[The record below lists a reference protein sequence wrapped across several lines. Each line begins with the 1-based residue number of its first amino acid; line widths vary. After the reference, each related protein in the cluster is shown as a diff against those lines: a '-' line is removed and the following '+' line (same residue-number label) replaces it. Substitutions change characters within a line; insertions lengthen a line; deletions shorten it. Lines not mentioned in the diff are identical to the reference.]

1 MNNIYLTSIES
12 NTQMLDGGAMFGNAP
27 KALWSR
33 WTDVDED
40 NRIPLACR
48 SLLIEVN
55 DTKILCE
62 VGVGNYFQ
70 PDLAKRFGIQS
81 PQENILISNLKESNI
96 SPEEIDFV
104 ILSHL
109 HFDHAG
115 GLMPSYNQSEKTL
128 NFPNAQYIVSK
139 DAWERSNN
147 PHARDKASF
156 MPELNK
162 LLIESNRL
170 KIAEDF
176 KFPTEINHLISFR
189 QSNGHTPGQLHLLI
203 RGKSQTVF
211 FCGDLIPG
219 TPWCHVPITM
229 GYDRYPEKIID
240 EKHEVYQK
248 AIPENW
254 LMFYTHDSKVAASKL
269 IYNEK
274 NKVIPTEQ
282 LRSLTKFKI

>member
-1 MNNIYLTSIES
+1 MNNIYLTSLES

-33 WTDVDED
+33 WTDVDQE

-48 SLLIEVN
+48 SLLIEID

-70 PDLAKRFGIQS
+70 PELAKRFGIQS
-81 PQENILISNLKESNI
+81 PQENILLSNLKKNNI
-96 SPEEIDFV
+96 NPEDIDFV

-115 GLMPSYNQSEKTL
+115 GLMPSYNQTEKIL
-128 NFPNAQYIVSK
+128 NFPNAQYIVGQV
-139 DAWERSNN
+139 AWERSNN

-156 MPELNK
+156 IPELNK

-170 KIAEDF
+170 IIADNF
-176 KFPTEINHLISFR
+176 DFPTEINKFISFI
-189 QSNGHTPGQLHLLI
+189 QSNGHTPGQMHLLLK
-203 RGKSQTVF
+203 GQSKSVF

-219 TPWCHVPITM
+219 TPWCHLPITM
-229 GYDRYPEKIID
+229 GYDRYPEKLID
-240 EKHEVYQK
+240 EKNEVYQK
-248 AIPENW
+248 AIPEKW
-254 LMFYTHDSKVAASKL
+254 LMFYTHDYKIAASQL
-269 IYNEK
+269 TYNEK
-274 NKVIPTEQ
+274 NKVVPIEQ
-282 LRSLTKFKI
+282 LSSLNKFKI